1 MLDPNIKAQ
10 IIEIL
15 LSKIEAKDQE
25 LGRLLIHDEFE
36 GIDSR
41 IIIWAIRENVRDLKE
56 TTITDLNE
64 IADKDDLEIKVTYSP
79 RSFFEDVLNGK
90 NVPYWQ
96 VATVMRLLKNSDII
110 YDPKGKLENWRG
122 QAKYVEWQEEVIE
135 LKRNTTLMLLERM
148 NNRLLDDMM
157 VDGYIWLIK
166 AAEEAI
172 CVPLMIQNA
181 FGVGTASLLLDTL
194 HNAEINL
201 YDFFRN
207 LIRVNE
213 FTPEK
218 LEKARLE
225 LELLADKLFQ
235 QNLRTDR
242 EMWILAAFVS
252 INESELRLNQSLQI
266 KTSDINSTV
275 ASRLFE
281 TAVGELWQ
289 AYFLV
294 AQNPRS
300 AVKLDPWV
308 VASFWNWFGSPEIDE
323 KWIKSKEKYIRDVI
337 LA

>member
-1 MLDPNIKAQ
+1 
-10 IIEIL
+10 
-15 LSKIEAKDQE
+15 QE
-25 LGRLLIHDEFE
+25 VGRLLIHDEFE
-36 GIDSR
+36 DLDNR
-41 IIIWAIRENVRDLKE
+41 IVIWAIRENIRDLKE
-56 TTITDLNE
+56 TTITDLHE
-64 IADKDDLEIKVTYSP
+64 IADIGDLEIKVTYSP
-79 RSFFEDVLNGK
+79 RSFFDDVLTGK

-96 VATVMRLLKNSDII
+96 VATVMRLLNNSDIIYDPKNNSDII
-110 YDPKGKLENWRG
+110 YDPKGKIDNWKG
-122 QAKYVEWQEEVIE
+122 QAKYVEWQDEVIE
-135 LKRNTTLMLLERM
+135 LKRNTSQMLLERM
-148 NNRLLDDMM
+148 NNRIQDDML

-207 LIRVNE
+207 LIRIHE

-225 LELLADKLFQ
+225 LELLADRLYQK
-235 QNLRTDR
+235 NLKTDR

-252 INESELRLNQSLQI
+252 INESERRLKQSLKI
-266 KTSDINSTV
+266 NTADITSTI

-323 KWIKSKEKYIRDVI
+323 KWIKSKGDYIRDMI
-337 LA
+337 LT

>member
-1 MLDPNIKAQ
+1 MVDASITTQ

-15 LSKIEAKDQE
+15 LSKIEVKDQE
-25 LGRLLIHDEFE
+25 LGRMLIHDEFE
-36 GIDSR
+36 DFDSR
-41 IIIWAIRENVRDLKE
+41 IVIWAIRENVRDLKE
-56 TTITDLNE
+56 TTITDLHE
-64 IADKDDLEIKVTYSP
+64 IADIGDLEIKVTYSP
-79 RSFFEDVLNGK
+79 RSFFEDVLTGK

-96 VATVMRLLKNSDII
+96 VATVMRLLKNSDIV
-110 YDPKGKLENWRG
+110 YDPKGKLEDWRKK
-122 QAKYVEWQEEVIE
+122 AKYVVWQDEIIE
-135 LKRNTTLMLLERM
+135 LKKSTSLMLIERM
-148 NNRLLDDMM
+148 NNRISDDML

-207 LIRVNE
+207 LLRVNE
-213 FTPEK
+213 FTPDK

-225 LELLADKLFQ
+225 LELLADKLYQ
-235 QNLRTDR
+235 KNIKTDR

-252 INESELRLNQSLQI
+252 INESERRLNQSLKI
-266 KTSDINSTV
+266 KTSDVTSTV

-323 KWIKSKEKYIRDVI
+323 KWIKSKEKYIRDAI

>member
-1 MLDPNIKAQ
+1 MKDPNMTAQ

-36 GIDSR
+36 DLDER
-41 IIIWAIRENVRDLKE
+41 IVIWAIRENIRDLKE
-56 TTITDLNE
+56 TTITDFHE
-64 IADKDDLEIKVTYSP
+64 IVDIGDMEIKVTYSP
-79 RSFFEDVLNGK
+79 RNFFEDVLIGK

-96 VATVMRLLKNSDII
+96 VATVMRLLNNSDII
-110 YDPKGKLENWRG
+110 YDPKGKLENWREG
-122 QAKYVEWQEEVIE
+122 AKYVEWQAEVIE
-135 LKRNTTLMLLERM
+135 LKRKTSQMLLERM
-148 NNRLLDDMM
+148 NNRILDDML

-181 FGVGTASLLLDTL
+181 FGIGTASLLLDTL

-207 LIRVNE
+207 LIRIHE

-218 LEKARLE
+218 LENARLE
-225 LELLADKLFQ
+225 LELLADRLYQ
-235 QNLRTDR
+235 QNIKTDR

-252 INESELRLNQSLQI
+252 INESERRLKQSLKI

-300 AVKLDPWV
+300 SVKLDPWV

-323 KWIKSKEKYIRDVI
+323 KWIKSKENYIRDVI
-337 LA
+337 SA

>member
-1 MLDPNIKAQ
+1 MVDPDITTQ
-10 IIEIL
+10 IIENL
-15 LSKIEAKDQE
+15 LSKIELKDQE

-36 GIDSR
+36 DIDNR
-41 IIIWAIRENVRDLKE
+41 ITIWAIRENLRDLKE
-56 TTITDLNE
+56 TTITDLHE
-64 IADKDDLEIKVTYSP
+64 IENIADLEIKVTYSP
-79 RSFFEDVLNGK
+79 RGFFEDVLSGK

-96 VATVMRLLKNSDII
+96 VATVMRLLKFSDIV
-110 YDPKGKLENWRG
+110 YDPRGKLNKWKE
-122 QAKYVEWQEEVIE
+122 QAKFVEWQNEVIE
-135 LKRNTTLMLLERM
+135 LKRKTSIMLLDRV
-148 NNRLLDDMM
+148 NNRISDDMM

-172 CVPLMIQNA
+172 CVPLMTQNA

-194 HNAEINL
+194 HNTEINL

-207 LIRVNE
+207 LIRIHD

-225 LELLADKLFQ
+225 LELLADRLYQ
-235 QNLRTDR
+235 QNIKTDR

-252 INESELRLNQSLQI
+252 INESERRLKQSLKV
-266 KTSDINSTV
+266 KTSDITSTV

-308 VASFWNWFGSPEIDE
+308 VGSFWNWFGSEEIDE
-323 KWIKSKEKYIRDVI
+323 KWIKAKENYIKDVI
-337 LA
+337 LS

>member
-1 MLDPNIKAQ
+1 MIDPKITAQ

-36 GIDSR
+36 DLDDR
-41 IIIWAIRENVRDLKE
+41 LAIWAIRENVRDLKE
-56 TTITDLNE
+56 TTITDLHE
-64 IADKDDLEIKVTYSP
+64 IPDIDDLEIKVTYSP
-79 RSFFEDVLNGK
+79 RSFFEDVLTGK

-96 VATVMRLLKNSDII
+96 VATVMRLLKNSEIV
-110 YDPKGKLENWRG
+110 YDPKGKLEIWRG
-122 QAKYVEWQEEVIE
+122 QAKYVEWQDEIIE
-135 LKRNTTLMLLERM
+135 LKRKTSLMLLERA
-148 NNRLLDDMM
+148 NNRIQDDML
-157 VDGYIWLIK
+157 VDSYIWLIK
-166 AAEEAI
+166 AVEEAI
-172 CVPLMIQNA
+172 CVPLMKNNA
-181 FGVGTASLLLDTL
+181 FGVGTASLLLDSL
-194 HNAEINL
+194 HSAEINL

-207 LIRVNE
+207 IIRIHE
-213 FTPEK
+213 FTPDK

-225 LELLADKLFQ
+225 LELLADRLYQ
-235 QNLRTDR
+235 QNLKTDR

-252 INESELRLNQSLQI
+252 INESERRLKQSLKI
-266 KTSDINSTV
+266 KTTNITSTI

-323 KWIKSKEKYIRDVI
+323 KWIKSKEDYIRDVI
-337 LA
+337 LT

>member
-1 MLDPNIKAQ
+1 MIDPKITVK

-15 LSKIEAKDQE
+15 LSKIETKDQE
-25 LGRLLIHDEFE
+25 VGRLLIHDEFE
-36 GIDSR
+36 DLDNR
-41 IIIWAIRENVRDLKE
+41 IVIWAIRENIRDLKE
-56 TTITDLNE
+56 TTITDLHE
-64 IADKDDLEIKVTYSP
+64 IADIGDLEIKVTYSP
-79 RSFFEDVLNGK
+79 RSFFDDVLTGK

-96 VATVMRLLKNSDII
+96 VATVMRLLNNSDII
-110 YDPKGKLENWRG
+110 YDPKGKIDNWKG
-122 QAKYVEWQEEVIE
+122 QAKYVEWQDEVIE
-135 LKRNTTLMLLERM
+135 LKRNTSQMLLERM
-148 NNRLLDDMM
+148 NNRIQDDML

-207 LIRVNE
+207 LIRIHE

-225 LELLADKLFQ
+225 LELLADRLYQK
-235 QNLRTDR
+235 NLKTDR

-252 INESELRLNQSLQI
+252 INESELRLKQSLKI
-266 KTSDINSTV
+266 NTADITSTI

-323 KWIKSKEKYIRDVI
+323 KWIRSKGDYIRDII
-337 LA
+337 LT

>member
-1 MLDPNIKAQ
+1 MVDASITTQ

-15 LSKIEAKDQE
+15 LSKIEVKDQE

-36 GIDSR
+36 DIDSR
-41 IIIWAIRENVRDLKE
+41 IVIWAIRENVRDLKE
-56 TTITDLNE
+56 TTITDLHE
-64 IADKDDLEIKVTYSP
+64 IADIGDLEIKVTYSP
-79 RSFFEDVLNGK
+79 RSFFEDVLTGK

-96 VATVMRLLKNSDII
+96 VATVMRLLKNSDIV
-110 YDPKGKLENWRG
+110 YDPKGKLEDWRKK
-122 QAKYVEWQEEVIE
+122 AKYVVWQDEIIE
-135 LKRNTTLMLLERM
+135 LKKSTSLMLIERM
-148 NNRLLDDMM
+148 NNRISDDML

-207 LIRVNE
+207 LLRVNE
-213 FTPEK
+213 FTPDK

-225 LELLADKLFQ
+225 LELLADKLYQ
-235 QNLRTDR
+235 KNIKTDR

-252 INESELRLNQSLQI
+252 INESERRLNQSLKI
-266 KTSDINSTV
+266 KTSDVTSTV

-323 KWIKSKEKYIRDVI
+323 KWIKSKEKYIRDAI

>member
-110 YDPKGKLENWRG
+110 FDPKGKLENWRG